1 MSAVYKKKQ
10 STHNPFRVVIVGH
23 VDHGKSTLIG
33 RLLHD
38 TGSLPDGK
46 FEEIQGICEAR
57 RLDNIEWSFVLDAFQ
72 AERDQAITI
81 DTTQIWFSSDT
92 RDYVIIDAPGHRE
105 FLKNMISGAAAADA
119 AILVVDACEGL
130 QEQTRR
136 HAYML
141 SLIGMKQISVVI
153 NKMDTQNYAQD
164 VFTRVKAEVEDYMA
178 SIGLSAKSFIPIS
191 ARKGDG
197 IAAMGVNMGWFDGHD
212 LVRTLDDFTRAA
224 PAVDLPLRFPVQD
237 VYRFGDDERI
247 IVGRVESGTI
257 KAGDTI
263 LFSPTNES
271 AIVKSIE
278 VWPENAAKDSASA
291 GEVIGIKLSQRLFVE
306 RGHMASH
313 AQHAPMLSNLFKV
326 NLFWLSD
333 EPLRV
338 DNSYKVRCATHEMNV
353 TVQSINRLINTDNL
367 AQDNGGVALT
377 RNNVADV
384 TLRVHGL
391 MALDAYIDNEITGRV
406 VIYDKQNIVGGG
418 LVDMDGYLDQR
429 QLTAPK
435 SQNIYK
441 VNHLLSRD
449 VRAQHMGQHGGVFWF
464 TGLSGAGKSTIAMA
478 VEQALFDKGYK
489 TYVLDGD
496 NVRHGLNKDLG
507 FSPEDRQENIRR
519 IGEVAALIADSG
531 LIVITA
537 FISPYAADRDQAR
550 SADPDHFH
558 EIYIKADVA
567 TCESRDPKGL
577 YKKARAGQIKDFT
590 GIDSP
595 YEHPENPD
603 IIIDTQAHDI
613 DHCVGQ
619 VLRYIESQAQYKA
632 TQTQQSKEK
641 AFGT

>member
-1 MSAVYKKKQ
+1 M
-10 STHNPFRVVIVGH
+10 
-23 VDHGKSTLIG
+23 DHGKSTLIG

-153 NKMDTQNYAQD
+153 NKMDMQNYAQD

-263 LFSPTNES
+263 LFSPPMN
-271 AIVKSIE
+271 
-278 VWPENAAKDSASA
+278 
-291 GEVIGIKLSQRLFVE
+291 LRL
-306 RGHMASH
+306 
-313 AQHAPMLSNLFKV
+313 
-326 NLFWLSD
+326 
-333 EPLRV
+333 
-338 DNSYKVRCATHEMNV
+338 
-353 TVQSINRLINTDNL
+353 
-367 AQDNGGVALT
+367 
-377 RNNVADV
+377 
-384 TLRVHGL
+384 
-391 MALDAYIDNEITGRV
+391 
-406 VIYDKQNIVGGG
+406 
-418 LVDMDGYLDQR
+418 
-429 QLTAPK
+429 
-435 SQNIYK
+435 
-441 VNHLLSRD
+441 
-449 VRAQHMGQHGGVFWF
+449 
-464 TGLSGAGKSTIAMA
+464 
-478 VEQALFDKGYK
+478 
-489 TYVLDGD
+489 
-496 NVRHGLNKDLG
+496 
-507 FSPEDRQENIRR
+507 
-519 IGEVAALIADSG
+519 
-531 LIVITA
+531 
-537 FISPYAADRDQAR
+537 
-550 SADPDHFH
+550 
-558 EIYIKADVA
+558 
-567 TCESRDPKGL
+567 
-577 YKKARAGQIKDFT
+577 
-590 GIDSP
+590 
-595 YEHPENPD
+595 
-603 IIIDTQAHDI
+603 
-613 DHCVGQ
+613 
-619 VLRYIESQAQYKA
+619 
-632 TQTQQSKEK
+632 
-641 AFGT
+641 